1 MSTQSGKPKPA
12 GTRLSEVHDKPDK
25 EEENQVL
32 APSEDKERAESRV
45 NADDHRVMMKSMSG
59 NINNL
64 EELVGV
70 IDNRLKLLAS
80 KQKSLALNLSDM
92 QVQQSK
98 VEKKLT
104 K

>member
-1 MSTQSGKPKPA
+1 
-12 GTRLSEVHDKPDK
+12 
-25 EEENQVL
+25 
-32 APSEDKERAESRV
+32 
-45 NADDHRVMMKSMSG
+45 MMKSMSG